1 MLYLKVFKLCILL
14 FCLYTQT
21 SLSIKHNLFCTCLEV
36 IIFILM
42 FLYFQ
47 VQLFILL
54 CFTQYRK
61 VTLKAFKNNSQHM
74 IANMTCVFYA
84 HSAAYTRVF
93 TDVRCSK
100 TPSGVP
106 QTCAPRPGCDRL
118 PHLLSKWPA
127 LSERGER
134 DYCALPA
141 YVTPAGI

>member
-1 MLYLKVFKLCILL
+1 MYA
-14 FCLYTQT
+14 QT
-21 SLSIKHNLFCTCLEV
+21 SLSSKHNLFCTCLEV
-36 IIFILM
+36 IFFFFIH
-42 FLYFQ
+42 FQ
-47 VQLFILL
+47 VHNFFFFTLFNIH
-54 CFTQYRK
+54 YASHHAERS
-61 VTLKAFKNNSQHM
+61 LKAFKNNFQHM
-74 IANMTCVFYA
+74 IANMTFFYA

-100 TPSGVP
+100 TPSGAP
-106 QTCAPRPGCDRL
+106 QTCAPCPGCDRL